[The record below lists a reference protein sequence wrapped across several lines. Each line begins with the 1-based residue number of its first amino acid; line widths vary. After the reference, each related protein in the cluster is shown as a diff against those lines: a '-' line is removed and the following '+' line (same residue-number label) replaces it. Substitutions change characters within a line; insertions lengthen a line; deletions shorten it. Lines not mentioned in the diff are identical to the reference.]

1 MLNRARAMAH
11 AIAPAAAVLGVAGI
25 ICLGLAGVA
34 SGRNLGQWDPNDPVT
49 QWFAALMQP
58 DNPKESC
65 CGEADAYWADEVHVE
80 PDGNGGQIVV
90 AVITDTRDDAPLK
103 RIHEDV
109 GTRYVVPPNK
119 ITRKDGNPTGHVII
133 FLGAN
138 RWHGEDRIRDV
149 VCYVMNGGV

>member
-1 MLNRARAMAH
+1 MLNRAWATVRAVAST
-11 AIAPAAAVLGVAGI
+11 AAALGVAGV
-25 ICLGLAGVA
+25 CYLGLVGVT
-34 SGRNLGQWDPNDPVT
+34 SGRDLGQWDPNDPVT

-58 DNPKESC
+58 DNPKASC

-80 PDGNGGQIVV
+80 PDGFGGQKVV
-90 AVITDTRDDAPLK
+90 AVITDTREDGPLK

-138 RWHGEDRIRDV
+138 QWHGEDRIRDV
-149 VCYVMNGGV
+149 VCYVMKGGV

>member
-1 MLNRARAMAH
+1 MLARALTMVH
-11 AIAPAAAVLGVAGI
+11 AVTSTAVALGFAAAWY
-25 ICLGLAGVA
+25 LGLMSLS
-34 SGRNLGQWDPNDPVT
+34 SGRDFGQWDPNDPVT
-49 QWFAALMQP
+49 RWFASLKQP
-58 DNPKESC
+58 DNPALSC

-80 PDGNGGQIVV
+80 PDGTGGQLVV
-90 AVITDTRDDAPLK
+90 AVITDTRDDSPLR

-138 RWHGEDRIRDV
+138 EWKGAQRKRDV